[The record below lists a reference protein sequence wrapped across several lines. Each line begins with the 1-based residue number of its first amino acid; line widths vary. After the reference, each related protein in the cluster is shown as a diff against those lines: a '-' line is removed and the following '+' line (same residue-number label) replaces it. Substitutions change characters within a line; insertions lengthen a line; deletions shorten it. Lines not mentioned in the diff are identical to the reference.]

1 MSLTEVELSS
11 AQTAGTRSLPPVTL
25 LIPAYNE
32 ERGIG
37 PVLLQVKKLGLP
49 GEILVVDDGST
60 DRTYEAAQVPGVTV
74 LRHDV
79 NRGYGQSLKTG
90 ILAAKHDIIVITD
103 ADGTYP
109 NEDIAKLLGHMEY
122 YDMVVGARTGKTVK
136 IPLIRKPAKKFLN
149 LLANYLAGVDIPD
162 LNSGLR
168 VFRKSV
174 AREFFNILPS
184 GFSFTT
190 TITLAMLSNGYRVK
204 YVPIDYHQREGKS
217 KIHPIRDTI
226 GFTNLIVRTTLYF
239 NPLKIFMPL
248 SGIVLLAAIVLLV
261 YSKFVLG
268 RVMDISVIVLLSAAL
283 QIAVIGMLADLIDKR
298 GHR

>member
-1 MSLTEVELSS
+1 MSVTAIETGTATRRAVE
-11 AQTAGTRSLPPVTL
+11 ALPPVTI

-37 PVLLQVKKLGLP
+37 PVLEQVKALGLP
-49 GEILVVDDGST
+49 GEIIVVDDGST
-60 DRTYEAAQVPGVTV
+60 DQTFEAAQIPGIRV

-90 ILAAKHDIIVITD
+90 ILASENDIIVITD

-109 NEDIAKLLGHMEY
+109 NEQIAELLSWIKS

-136 IPLIRKPAKKFLN
+136 IPLIRRPAKKFLN
-149 LLANYLAGVDIPD
+149 LLANYLAGVEIPD

-168 VFRKSV
+168 VFRKDV
-174 AREFFNILPS
+174 VREFFYILPS

-217 KIHPIRDTI
+217 KISPIRDTI
-226 GFTNLIVRTTLYF
+226 GFTNLIIRTTLYF
-239 NPLKIFMPL
+239 NPLKVFMPL
-248 SGIVLLAAIVLLV
+248 SGAVALGAIGLLV

-268 RVMDISVIVLLSAAL
+268 RVMDISVMVLLTAAL

>member
-1 MSLTEVELSS
+1 MSLVDNKLGETTP
-11 AQTAGTRSLPPVTL
+11 TAVPPITL

-32 ERGIG
+32 ENGIG
-37 PVLLQVKKLGLP
+37 PVLEAVKRLGLP

-60 DRTYEAAQVPGVTV
+60 DRTFEVARASGVEV
-74 LRHDV
+74 IRHDV
-79 NRGYGQSLKTG
+79 NRGYGQALKSG
-90 ILAAKHDIIVITD
+90 ILASQYDIIVITD

-109 NEDIAKLLGHMEY
+109 NEQIRNLLSHMRTH
-122 YDMVVGARTGKTVK
+122 DMVVGARTGANVN
-136 IPLIRKPAKKFLN
+136 IPLVRRPAKKFLN
-149 LLANYLAGVDIPD
+149 VLANYLAGTEIPD

-168 VFRKSV
+168 AFRKDV
-174 AREFFNILPS
+174 AKQFFHILPS

-204 YVPIDYHQREGKS
+204 YLPIDYHQREGRS
-217 KIHPIRDTI
+217 KIHPIRDTV
-226 GFTNLIVRTTLYF
+226 GFTTLIVRTTLYF
-239 NPLKIFMPL
+239 NPLKVFMPL
-248 SGIVLLAAIVLLV
+248 SGLVFLSAIVLLI
-261 YSKFVLG
+261 YSKFVLH

>member
-1 MSLTEVELSS
+1 MSLTEVEL
-11 AQTAGTRSLPPVTL
+11 ARPAAPVRANLPPITL

-32 ERGIG
+32 EKGIG
-37 PVLLQVKKLGLP
+37 PVLEQVKALGLP

-60 DRTYEAAQVPGVTV
+60 DKTFEAAQIPGITV

-90 ILAAKHDIIVITD
+90 ILASKHDIVVITD

-109 NEDIAKLLGHMEY
+109 NEDIAKLLSHMDY
-122 YDMVVGARTGKTVK
+122 YDMVVGARTGKSVK
-136 IPLIRKPAKKFLN
+136 IPLLRKPAKKFLN
-149 LLANYLAGVDIPD
+149 LLANYLAGVEIPD

-204 YVPIDYHQREGKS
+204 YVPINYHQREGKS

-226 GFTNLIVRTTLYF
+226 GFTTLIVRTTLYF
-239 NPLKIFMPL
+239 NPLKIFMPM
-248 SGIVLLAAIVLLV
+248 SGVVLLAAIGLLV
-261 YSKFVLG
+261 YSKVVLG

>member
-1 MSLTEVELSS
+1 M
-11 AQTAGTRSLPPVTL
+11 TADLPDQPSGAARPAPLPPITL

-32 ERGIG
+32 EKGIG
-37 PVLLQVKKLGLP
+37 AVLDAVKRLDLP
-49 GEILVVDDGST
+49 GEIIVIDDGST
-60 DRTYEAAQVPGVTV
+60 DRTSEVARASGLKV

-79 NRGYGQSLKTG
+79 NRGYGQALKSG
-90 ILAAKHDIIVITD
+90 ILEAQHDIVVITD

-109 NEDIAKLLGHMEY
+109 NEEIRNLLGFMDHH
-122 YDMVVGARTGKTVK
+122 DMVVGARTGENVK
-136 IPLIRKPAKKFLN
+136 IPLIRRPAKKMLN
-149 LLANYLAGVDIPD
+149 VLANYLAGVQIPD

-168 VFRKSV
+168 VFRKEV
-174 AREFFNILPS
+174 AREFFNILPA

-204 YVPIDYHQREGKS
+204 YVPIDYHQREGRS
-217 KIHPIRDTI
+217 KINPIRDTL
-226 GFTNLIVRTTLYF
+226 GFAGLIVRTTLYF

-248 SGIVLLAAIVLLV
+248 SGLVALAAIGLLLF
-261 YSKFVLG
+261 SKYALG
-268 RVMDISVIVLLSAAL
+268 KVMDISVIVLLSAAL

>member
-1 MSLTEVELSS
+1 MSLTDVELSS

>member
-1 MSLTEVELSS
+1 MSQTEIQMSS
-11 AQTAGTRSLPPVTL
+11 KQPIDTRSLPPVTL

-32 ERGIG
+32 EKGIG
-37 PVLLQVKKLGLP
+37 PVLEQVKKLGLP

-60 DRTYEAAQVPGVTV
+60 DRTFEAAQVPGITV

-90 ILAAKHDIIVITD
+90 ILASKYDIIVITD

-109 NEDIAKLLGHMEY
+109 NEDIAKLLGYMEY

-149 LLANYLAGVDIPD
+149 LLANYLAGVEIPD

-168 VFRKSV
+168 VFRKPV

-217 KIHPIRDTI
+217 KISPIRDTI
-226 GFTNLIVRTTLYF
+226 GFTSLIVRTTLYF
-239 NPLKIFMPL
+239 NPLKIFMPV
-248 SGIVLLAAIVLLV
+248 SGLVLLAAIALLV

>member
-1 MSLTEVELSS
+1 MSVTALETGAVARKAVEP
-11 AQTAGTRSLPPVTL
+11 LPPVTI
-25 LIPAYNE
+25 LIPAFNE

-37 PVLLQVKKLGLP
+37 PVLEQVKELGIP
-49 GEILVVDDGST
+49 GEIIVVDDGST
-60 DRTYEAAQVPGVTV
+60 DRTFEAAQVPGIRV

-90 ILAAKHDIIVITD
+90 ILAAEHDIIVITD

-109 NEDIAKLLGHMEY
+109 NEQIAELLSWIKTC
-122 YDMVVGARTGKTVK
+122 DMVVGARTGKTVK
-136 IPLIRKPAKKFLN
+136 IPLIRRPAKKFLN
-149 LLANYLAGVDIPD
+149 LLANYLAGVEIPD

-168 VFRKSV
+168 VFRKDV
-174 AREFFNILPS
+174 VKEFFYILPS

-217 KIHPIRDTI
+217 KISPIRDTI
-226 GFTNLIVRTTLYF
+226 GFTNLIIRTTLYF
-239 NPLKIFMPL
+239 NPLKVFMPL
-248 SGIVLLAAIVLLV
+248 SGIVALGAIGLLL
-261 YSKFVLG
+261 YSKFVVG
-268 RVMDISVIVLLSAAL
+268 RVMDISVMVLLTAAL

>member
-1 MSLTEVELSS
+1 MTMTEVEPSTPRT
-11 AQTAGTRSLPPVTL
+11 AQPKGLPPVTL

-37 PVLLQVKKLGLP
+37 PVLEQVKALGLP

-60 DRTYEAAQVPGVTV
+60 DGTYQAAQIPGITV

-90 ILAAKHDIIVITD
+90 ILASRHDIIVITD

-109 NEDIAKLLGHMEY
+109 NEDIAKLLSHMDY
-122 YDMVVGARTGKTVK
+122 YDMVVGARTGKSVK
-136 IPLIRKPAKKFLN
+136 IPLLRKPAKKFLN
-149 LLANYLAGVDIPD
+149 LLANYLAGVEIPD

-204 YVPIDYHQREGKS
+204 YVPINYHQREGKS
-217 KIHPIRDTI
+217 KISPIRDTI
-226 GFTNLIVRTTLYF
+226 GFTNLILRTTLYF

-248 SGIVLLAAIVLLV
+248 SGLVLLAAVGLLV
-261 YSKFVLG
+261 YSKFFLG

>member
-1 MSLTEVELSS
+1 MPQAEAEVSTRSSTEV
-11 AQTAGTRSLPPVTL
+11 GSLPPVTL

-37 PVLLQVKKLGLP
+37 PVLEQVKKLGLP
-49 GEILVVDDGST
+49 GEIIVVDDGST
-60 DRTYEAAQVPGVTV
+60 DKTFEAAQVPGITV

-90 ILAAKHDIIVITD
+90 ILASKYEIIVITD

-109 NEDIAKLLGHMEY
+109 NEDIAKLLSHMPY

-149 LLANYLAGVDIPD
+149 LMANYLAGVNIPD

-168 VFRKSV
+168 VFRKPV

-226 GFTNLIVRTTLYF
+226 GFMSLIVRTTLYF

-248 SGIVLLAAIVLLV
+248 SGLILLAAIALLI
-261 YSKFVLG
+261 YSKFVIG
-268 RVMDISVIVLLSAAL
+268 RVMDISVIVLLSASL

>member
-1 MSLTEVELSS
+1 MTMSLADKRLGETTP
-11 AQTAGTRSLPPVTL
+11 TATPPVTL

-32 ERGIG
+32 ENGIG
-37 PVLLQVKKLGLP
+37 PVLEAVKALGLP

-60 DRTYEAAQVPGVTV
+60 DRTFEVASASGVEV
-74 LRHDV
+74 IRHDV
-79 NRGYGQSLKTG
+79 NRGYGQSLKSG
-90 ILAAKHDIIVITD
+90 ILASQYDIIVITD

-109 NEDIAKLLGHMEY
+109 NEQIRNLLSHMRTH
-122 YDMVVGARTGKTVK
+122 DMVVGARTGANVN
-136 IPLIRKPAKKFLN
+136 IPLVRRPAKKFLN
-149 LLANYLAGVDIPD
+149 ILANYLAGTEIPD

-168 VFRKSV
+168 AFRKDV
-174 AREFFNILPS
+174 AKQFFHILPS

-204 YVPIDYHQREGKS
+204 YLPIDYHQREGRS
-217 KIHPIRDTI
+217 KIHPIRDTL
-226 GFTNLIVRTTLYF
+226 GFTTLIVRTTLYF
-239 NPLKIFMPL
+239 NPLKVFMPL
-248 SGIVLLAAIVLLV
+248 SGVVFLAAILLLI
-261 YSKFVLG
+261 YSKFFLH

>member
-1 MSLTEVELSS
+1 MSLTEVDLSRP
-11 AQTAGTRSLPPVTL
+11 AAPARANLPPITL

-32 ERGIG
+32 EKGIG
-37 PVLLQVKKLGLP
+37 PVLEQVKALGLP

-60 DRTYEAAQVPGVTV
+60 DKTFEAAQIPGITV

-90 ILAAKHDIIVITD
+90 ILASKHDIVVITD

-109 NEDIAKLLGHMEY
+109 NEDIAELLSHMEH

-136 IPLIRKPAKKFLN
+136 IPLLRKPAKKFLN
-149 LLANYLAGVDIPD
+149 LLANYLAGVEIPD

-174 AREFFNILPS
+174 AREFFSILPS

-190 TITLAMLSNGYRVK
+190 TITLA
-204 YVPIDYHQREGKS
+204 
-217 KIHPIRDTI
+217 
-226 GFTNLIVRTTLYF
+226 
-239 NPLKIFMPL
+239 
-248 SGIVLLAAIVLLV
+248 
-261 YSKFVLG
+261 
-268 RVMDISVIVLLSAAL
+268 
-283 QIAVIGMLADLIDKR
+283 
-298 GHR
+298 